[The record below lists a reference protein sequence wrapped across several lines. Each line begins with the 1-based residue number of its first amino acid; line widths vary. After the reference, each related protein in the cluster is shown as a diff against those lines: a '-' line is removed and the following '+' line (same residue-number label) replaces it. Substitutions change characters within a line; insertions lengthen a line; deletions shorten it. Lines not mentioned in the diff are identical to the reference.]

1 MTEKEFCQSIR
12 DRWGDA
18 YAKNLEDR
26 VEEMSERQWLRIHWE
41 ETWEGWDDSSL

>member
-1 MTEKEFCQSIR
+1 MTEKEFCQSR
-12 DRWGDA
+12 DSDSLG
-18 YAKNLEDR
+18 EP